1 MFFLKSAGPG
11 ELQAAEFYS
20 VFSCLANRIIKALL
34 YSPTKRIQQQR
45 PPMTSNVTSV
55 WLPRV
60 LFESALIVVS
70 ILVALGLD
78 EWRQNRQNADV
89 IRHALTSFLSEVQ
102 QNKNRVE
109 DATPFN
115 QGLRLV
121 LNRHYIDND
130 IESVDEFVSMVETY
144 SPVVLQST
152 AWETALATGSLAKM
166 DYNLVAALSLTY
178 SLQNRYQLAS
188 RSGFSELT
196 SPQNLAEDTLKLAA
210 YNSVRYLDNITGME
224 TELGVIYVEAT
235 IIIQSAIDAMDRGVT
250 MPGAP
255 PVRDLAHP

>member
-1 MFFLKSAGPG
+1 MFFLKSADPG
-11 ELQAAEFYS
+11 ERQAAEFYS
-20 VFSCLANRIIKALL
+20 VFSCLANRITKALL

-45 PPMTSNVTSV
+45 PPMTSNVTAV

-121 LNRHYIDND
+121 LNRHYIDDD
-130 IESVDEFVSMVETY
+130 IESVDEFVSMVESY

-178 SLQNRYQLAS
+178 QLAS

-210 YNSVRYLDNITGME
+210 YNSIRYLDTITGME
-224 TELGVIYVEAT
+224 TELGVIYGEAT
-235 IIIQSAIDAMDRGVT
+235 IIIQSAIDAMDRGAT
-250 MPGAP
+250 MPSAP